1 MNGASRCSFS
11 ESILICYGSFE
22 GCCDQRIPGLLD
34 NDIGMIVADEL
45 SFREWKCFE
54 HLTRQRV
61 GSHLSWPPKRASVWS
76 SSGSRQREE
85 FRTLCTS
92 CMMVS
97 LDNAWPGD
105 GEVRKPRQIG
115 CLKLTAP
122 RENVGGS
129 IQRYFVG
136 LFGICSGDACSWD
149 QQSLLPPFC
158 T

>member
-1 MNGASRCSFS
+1 MARSRCSFS
-11 ESILICYGSFE
+11 ILIRYGSFE

-61 GSHLSWPPKRASVWS
+61 GSHLSWPKRASVWS

-92 CMMVS
+92 WSAWITHGLEMVKS
-97 LDNAWPGD
+97 ESRDRSD
-105 GEVRKPRQIG
+105 V
-115 CLKLTAP
+115 
-122 RENVGGS
+122 
-129 IQRYFVG
+129 
-136 LFGICSGDACSWD
+136 
-149 QQSLLPPFC
+149 
-158 T
+158 